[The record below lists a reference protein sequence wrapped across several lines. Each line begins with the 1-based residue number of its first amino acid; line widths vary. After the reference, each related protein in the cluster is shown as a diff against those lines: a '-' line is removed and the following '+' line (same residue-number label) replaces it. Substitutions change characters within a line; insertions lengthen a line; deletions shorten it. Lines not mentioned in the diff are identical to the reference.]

1 MKNLS
6 RKAKARAAKI
16 AAVQPTLLQ
25 QTREPLIRV
34 HLDAD
39 EIVVDSFAGGGG
51 ASSGMEWALG
61 RSPDIAINHDPEAI
75 AMHRANHPS
84 TRHYLTS
91 VWDVDPIE
99 ACAGRKVG
107 VAWFSPDCKHFS
119 KAKGTVPREQKIR
132 GLAWSAVRWA
142 QLVKPRVI
150 CLENVEEFKDWGP
163 LEKKTGLPNKA
174 KKGQTFRAFVKK
186 LERLGYVIEWRLLRA
201 CDFGA
206 PTSRRRFFMIAR
218 CDGATIAWPEPT
230 HGPGRDQAFRTA
242 AECIDWS
249 LAVPSIFDRD
259 RPLADKTLRRIAR
272 GIQKFVLDAAR
283 PFIVPVNHGG
293 KGKDD
298 GRSHSIDAPLTTIT
312 SHGRGSH
319 AIVTPMLVKAKT
331 YGGGGNDATR
341 ADAPIGTITASK
353 RGEYAIV
360 APYLVHR
367 SNGERPEK
375 IDADGTVHAAQAPR
389 IYDIEQPL
397 GTIMAQ
403 GQKHALVTAF
413 LAKHNGGNN
422 DRNGNMSGQSLDRPV
437 DTVTSRD
444 AKAVTVAHLVRYH
457 GKGTPQ
463 TVEQPLGT
471 LTSRDRYGLV
481 SAFLLKYYGTS
492 TGSGIDEP
500 VPTIAAGSRK
510 KKGKGTGG
518 HHALV
523 TVTIDGEQYVIADIG
538 MRMLSPRELFAAQG
552 FDPSYDIEASHV
564 RDGKPL
570 TKTAQV
576 KMCGNSVPP
585 PVTAAIVRA
594 LFAEQAL
601 PMPVHAN
608 AQLAPV
614 KTDACDC
621 DHCNPHR
628 WMQQPLA
635 IEQGVVA
642 A

>member
-1 MKNLS
+1 MA
-6 RKAKARAAKI
+6 RKKTKI
-16 AAVQPTLLQ
+16 VTPQITLLQ
-25 QTREPLIRV
+25 GKREPLIRV
-34 HLDAD
+34 HLDGD
-39 EIVVDSFAGGGG
+39 EIIADNFAGGGG
-51 ASSGMEWALG
+51 ASSGIEWALG
-61 RSPDIAINHDPEAI
+61 RSPDIAVNHDAEAI

-84 TRHYLTS
+84 TRHYLES
-91 VWDVDPIE
+91 VWEVDPIE

-107 VAWFSPDCKHFS
+107 LAWFSPDCKHFS

-142 QLVKPRVI
+142 QLVRPRVI

-163 LEKKTGLPNKA
+163 LDKTGMPNKT
-174 KKGQTFRAFVKK
+174 KKGQTFRAFVRK

-218 CDGATIAWPEPT
+218 CDGAAISWPEPT
-230 HGPGRDQAFRTA
+230 HGPGRPEPFRTA
-242 AECIDWS
+242 AECIDWTI
-249 LAVPSIFDRD
+249 AAPSIFDRE

-283 PFIVPVNHGG
+283 PFVIPVNHGD
-293 KGKDD
+293 KGKAD
-298 GRSHSIDAPLTTIT
+298 GRSQSIDLPLTTVT

-319 AIVTPMLVKAKT
+319 AIVV
-331 YGGGGNDATR
+331 
-341 ADAPIGTITASK
+341 
-353 RGEYAIV
+353 
-360 APYLVHR
+360 PYMVHR

-375 IDADGTVHAAQAPR
+375 IDADGTVHAGQAPR
-389 IYDIEQPL
+389 IYDIKMPL

-422 DRNGNMSGQSLDRPV
+422 DRNGNMSGSALDKPT

-444 AKAVTVAHLVRYH
+444 SKALTVAHLVRYN
-457 GKGTPQ
+457 GTSNAES
-463 TVEQPLGT
+463 VEGPLGT
-471 LTSRDRYGLV
+471 LTTRDRYGLV
-481 SAFLLKYYGTS
+481 SAFLMKYYGTS
-492 TGSGIDEP
+492 TGSGADEP
-500 VPTIAAGSRK
+500 VPTITAGSRK
-510 KKGKGTGG
+510 GKKGTSG

-523 TVTIDGEQYVIADIG
+523 TVTIDGEKYVIADIG

-594 LFAEQAL
+594 LFKEQAL
-601 PMPVHAN
+601 PMPAQIN
-608 AQLAPV
+608 AAATPV
-614 KTDACDC
+614 KTATCDC
-621 DHCNPHR
+621 DHCNPQR
-628 WMQQPLA
+628 WMQQALP
-635 IEQGVVA
+635 ISEGVA